1 MLFELIN
8 LKYKDILNIEKLEIP
23 ENKITCIVGESGSG
37 KTTLL
42 RHLNGLVSADC
53 GSIYFKGKNIDEL
66 DNIQLRRKVVML
78 SQNPAIFSGN
88 IRDNLIIGL
97 KFSDKSEVDD
107 DKLNEILEL
116 VHLDKSLEDDAEK
129 LSGGEKQR
137 VALGRILLM
146 EPEVL
151 LLDEPSSALD
161 EATEKLVIE
170 RVVEY
175 SKVKKKSLIM
185 VTHSKNI
192 AKTYGEYIVEVK
204 KGGSLSNMGVVYNE

>member
-42 RHLNGLVSADC
+42 RHLNGLVSADS

-78 SQNPAIFSGN
+78 SQNPAIFQGN

-97 KFSDKSEVDD
+97 KFSDKSEVADD
-107 DKLNEILEL
+107 NLNRTLEL
-116 VHLDKSLEDDAEK
+116 VHLDKNLEDDAEK

-175 SKVKKKSLIM
+175 SKAKKKSLIM

-204 KGGSLSNMGVVYNE
+204 KGGSLSNMGVVCNE

>member
-1 MLFELIN
+1 MLFQLIN

-42 RHLNGLVSADC
+42 RHLNGLVSADS

-78 SQNPAIFSGN
+78 SQNPAIFLGN

-107 DKLNEILEL
+107 DKLNKILEL

-175 SKVKKKSLIM
+175 SKEKKKSLIM

-204 KGGSLSNMGVVYNE
+204 KGGSLTNMGVVCNE

>member
-42 RHLNGLVSADC
+42 RHLNGLVSADS

-78 SQNPAIFSGN
+78 SQNPAIFPGN
-88 IRDNLIIGL
+88 IRDNLTIGL

-107 DKLNEILEL
+107 DKLNKILEL

-175 SKVKKKSLIM
+175 SKANNRSLIM

-204 KGGSLSNMGVVYNE
+204 KGGSLSNMGVVNNE

>member
-1 MLFELIN
+1 MLFEIIN

-42 RHLNGLVSADC
+42 RHLNGLVSADS
-53 GSIYFKGKNIDEL
+53 GNIYFKGKNIDEL

-78 SQNPAIFSGN
+78 SQNPAIFPGN

-97 KFSDKSEVDD
+97 KFSDKSEVADD
-107 DKLNEILEL
+107 NLNRTLEL
-116 VHLDKSLEDDAEK
+116 VHLDKNLEDDAEK

-204 KGGSLSNMGVVYNE
+204 KGGSLSNMGVMYNE

>member
-1 MLFELIN
+1 MLFEIIN

-42 RHLNGLVSADC
+42 RHLNGLVSADS

-78 SQNPAIFSGN
+78 SQNPAIFPGN

-97 KFSDKSEVDD
+97 KFSGKSEVADD
-107 DKLNEILEL
+107 NLNRTLEL
-116 VHLDKSLEDDAEK
+116 VHLDKNLEDDAEK

-175 SKVKKKSLIM
+175 SKAKKKSLIM

-204 KGGSLSNMGVVYNE
+204 KGGSLSNMGMMYNE